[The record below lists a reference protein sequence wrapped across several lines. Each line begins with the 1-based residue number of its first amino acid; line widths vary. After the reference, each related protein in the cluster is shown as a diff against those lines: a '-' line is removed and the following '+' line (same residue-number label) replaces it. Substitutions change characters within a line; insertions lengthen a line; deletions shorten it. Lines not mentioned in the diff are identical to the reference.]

1 MLERIKSDFTTLTLT
16 LIPVAIVI
24 NIVVG
29 QLVQSVLKLP
39 IYLDSI
45 GTVLVAVVAG
55 PLAGALTGAL
65 SDILWGI
72 IFSNPLTMPFAITAF
87 AIGLMAGIFAQL
99 GWFKRELPPTQGL
112 VFVAAVGVI
121 LVIIQALNS
130 KFVVI
135 DNGLS
140 FQLTPGALVGTGLAV
155 GLAALALIL
164 TALRVF
170 PALVA
175 VGGLLTGIVAA
186 IVSAPIAAFVFGGVM
201 GTGTDFFVALFQAT
215 GANILQATLGQGLV
229 SDPFDKFVSFIVVWI
244 ILRGLSARYL
254 SRFPRASNVVEAE

>member
-1 MLERIKSDFTTLTLT
+1 MLSRIKSDFTPLTLT

-29 QLVQSVLKLP
+29 QIVQTGLKLP

-45 GTVLVAVVAG
+45 GTVLVAVLAG

-65 SDILWGI
+65 SNILWGI
-72 IFSNPLTMPFAITAF
+72 VFSNPQTIPFAITAL
-87 AIGLMAGIFAQL
+87 AIGLVAGLLAQW
-99 GWFKRELPPTQGL
+99 GWFRRELPMSQGL
-112 VFVAAVGVI
+112 VVVIVVGGLLI
-121 LVIIQALNS
+121 LIQAVNS
-130 KFVVI
+130 GPV
-135 DNGLS
+135 
-140 FQLTPGALVGTGLAV
+140 GAGIAV
-155 GLAALALIL
+155 GLTLLVLVL
-164 TALRVF
+164 TALRAF

-175 VGGLLTGIVAA
+175 VGGLVTGIVAA

-215 GANILQATLGQGLV
+215 GANILQASVGQGLV

-244 ILRGLSARYL
+244 ILRGMSARL
-254 SRFPRASNVVEAE
+254 IARFPRASNVSRAS

>member
-1 MLERIKSDFTTLTLT
+1 MVNSIKKDFTTLTLT

-29 QLVQSVLKLP
+29 QIVQVVLKLP
-39 IYLDSI
+39 IYLDSV
-45 GTVLVAVVAG
+45 GTVLVAVLAG

-65 SDILWGI
+65 SDIIWGI
-72 IFSNPLTMPFAITAF
+72 IFSNPLTIPFAITAA
-87 AIGLMAGIFAQL
+87 AIGLMAGLFARL
-99 GWFKRELPPTQGL
+99 GWFRRELPMAQGL
-112 VFVAAVGVI
+112 ILVAIVGVLLI
-121 LVIIQALNS
+121 VMQAVNTGP
-130 KFVVI
+130 V
-135 DNGLS
+135 
-140 FQLTPGALVGTGLAV
+140 GA
-155 GLAALALIL
+155 GLAAILTAIVLVL

-175 VGGLLTGIVAA
+175 VGGVLTGMVAA

-201 GTGTDFFVALFQAT
+201 GTGTDLLVALFEQS

-244 ILRGLSARYL
+244 ILRGLARRYL
-254 SRFPRASNVVEAE
+254 VRFPRAANVVEPKAAAEAKEA